1 MSHDF
6 PKFIHTLTRLDRELR
21 DERGSA
27 VIEFIMLAIPLLIPL
42 TMYLGE
48 VHSNSN
54 INSALHNL
62 ARQSAR
68 AFITSPSEGYEEARL
83 QSVLVQFQT
92 QVLEPSGIIE
102 TPVITVECSKTPC
115 LTPDGRVR
123 VTATLIH
130 RAGTTA
136 GIFRFLSRPK
146 IQFSASD
153 VQIVDAWR

>member
-1 MSHDF
+1 MIFDF
-6 PKFIHTLTRLDRELR
+6 PKLLRSLTHLDRELR
-21 DERGSA
+21 EERGSA

-42 TMYLGE
+42 TIYLGA
-48 VHSNSN
+48 VHANSN

-92 QVLEPSGIIE
+92 QVLLPSGILE
-102 TPVITVECSKTPC
+102 TPVLAVECSKTPC

-130 RAGTTA
+130 HAGTFA
-136 GIFRFLSRPK
+136 GIFRFLSTPE